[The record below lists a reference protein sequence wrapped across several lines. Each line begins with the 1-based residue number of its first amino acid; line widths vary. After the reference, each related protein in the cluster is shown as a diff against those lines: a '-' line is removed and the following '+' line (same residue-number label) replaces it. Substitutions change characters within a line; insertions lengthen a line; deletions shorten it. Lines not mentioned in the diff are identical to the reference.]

1 MLKWNNLLIFP
12 HWELIME
19 TAVTANR
26 KANATAFVHA
36 DGSAITLTMILSLN
50 NKFSYITYM
59 S

>member
-1 MLKWNNLLIFP
+1 
-12 HWELIME
+12 ME